1 MGVLP
6 ACMSEYVSG
15 ASGSHKVL
23 SDALKLELQMVK
35 DIMWV
40 LGMELRGSSRRAA
53 RALNC

>member
-53 RALNC
+53 RALNF